1 MMIQGVRADTG
12 GREGKWVGLIIV
24 FILSF
29 ATVAIPFHQAESHVK
44 AVLDHQILVTDVE
57 QENLAMLSELRLAH
71 EEIRDLRMDLDGEW
85 PSVVSLKDEWVAPFV
100 EDQSWKR
107 KGSHN
112 WLLDERGYYFS
123 TPSEYATPSEQA
135 TSSEDTVPSEYAT
148 PSEQAT
154 SSEDTVPSE
163 YAASSDHGF
172 ADSFILNANSVS
184 PEIWIFF
191 GGVAKQ
197 PATFDQHTLES
208 SGWKMVVNESEVEQY
223 HASSH

>member
-29 ATVAIPFHQAESHVK
+29 ATIAIPFHQAESHTK

-71 EEIRDLRMDLDGEW
+71 EEIRDLRMDSDGEW

-107 KGSHN
+107 KGFHT
-112 WLLDERGYYFS
+112 WLLDARGYYFS

-135 TSSEDTVPSEYAT
+135 AS
-148 PSEQAT
+148 
-154 SSEDTVPSE
+154 SE
-163 YAASSDHGF
+163 YAAQSEHGF

-191 GGVAKQ
+191 GGVASQ
-197 PATFDQHTLES
+197 PTNFDENTLES
-208 SGWKMVVNESEVEQY
+208 SGWKMVVNESEVEL
-223 HASSH
+223 HDASSH

>member
-1 MMIQGVRADTG
+1 MIQGVRADTG
-12 GREGKWVGLIIV
+12 SREGKWVGLIIV

-29 ATVAIPFHQAESHVK
+29 ATVAIPFHQAESNVK

-71 EEIRDLRMDLDGEW
+71 EEIRDLRMDSDGEW

-123 TPSEYATPSEQA
+123 TPSEYAT
-135 TSSEDTVPSEYAT
+135 SSEDTAP
-148 PSEQAT
+148 
-154 SSEDTVPSE
+154 
-163 YAASSDHGF
+163 SDHGF

-208 SGWKMVVNESEVEQY
+208 SGWIMVVNESEVEQH

>member
-1 MMIQGVRADTG
+1 MIQGVRADTG

-71 EEIRDLRMDLDGEW
+71 EEIRDLSMDYDGEW

-107 KGSHN
+107 KGSHT

-123 TPSEYATPSEQA
+123 TPSEQA
-135 TSSEDTVPSEYAT
+135 TSSE
-148 PSEQAT
+148 
-154 SSEDTVPSE
+154 
-163 YAASSDHGF
+163 YAAQSDHGF

-191 GGVAKQ
+191 GGVASQ
-197 PATFDQHTLES
+197 PTNFDENTLES
-208 SGWKMVVNESEVEQY
+208 AGWKMVVNESEVEQ
-223 HASSH
+223 HDASSH

>member
-71 EEIRDLRMDLDGEW
+71 EEIRDLRMDSDGEW
-85 PSVVSLKDEWVAPFV
+85 PSVMSLKDEWVAPFV

-107 KGSHN
+107 KGSHT

-123 TPSEYATPSEQA
+123 TPSEYATSSEQA
-135 TSSEDTVPSEYAT
+135 TPT
-148 PSEQAT
+148 
-154 SSEDTVPSE
+154 
-163 YAASSDHGF
+163 DHGS

-184 PEIWIFF
+184 PEIWIYF
-191 GGVAKQ
+191 GGVAEQ
-197 PATFDQHTLES
+197 PGTFEQHTLES
-208 SGWKMVVNESEVEQY
+208 AGWKMVVNESEVEQ
-223 HASSH
+223 HDASSH

>member
-29 ATVAIPFHQAESHVK
+29 ATIAIPFHQAESHVK
-44 AVLDHQILVTDVE
+44 AILDHQILVTDVE

-71 EEIRDLRMDLDGEW
+71 EEIRDLRMDSDGEW

-107 KGSHN
+107 KGSHA

-123 TPSEYATPSEQA
+123 TPSEYATPSE
-135 TSSEDTVPSEYAT
+135 DTA

-154 SSEDTVPSE
+154 PT
-163 YAASSDHGF
+163 DHGF
-172 ADSFILNANSVS
+172 ADSFILNTNSVS
-184 PEIWIFF
+184 PEIWVFF
-191 GGVAKQ
+191 GGVASQ
-197 PATFDQHTLES
+197 PTNFDENTLES
-208 SGWKMVVNESEVEQY
+208 AGWKMVVNESEVKQ
-223 HASSH
+223 HDASSH

>member
-1 MMIQGVRADTG
+1 MIQGVRADTG
-12 GREGKWVGLIIV
+12 GREGKWIGLIII

-71 EEIRDLRMDLDGEW
+71 EEIRDLRMDSDGEW

-107 KGSHN
+107 KGSHT

-123 TPSEYATPSEQA
+123 TPSEHA
-135 TSSEDTVPSEYAT
+135 TSSE
-148 PSEQAT
+148 
-154 SSEDTVPSE
+154 
-163 YAASSDHGF
+163 YAAQSEHGF

-184 PEIWIFF
+184 PEIWIYF
-191 GGVAKQ
+191 GGVAEQ
-197 PATFDQHTLES
+197 PGTFDQPTLES
-208 SGWKMVVNESEVEQY
+208 AGWKMVVNESEVEQ
-223 HASSH
+223 HDASSH

>member
-1 MMIQGVRADTG
+1 MMIQSVRADTG
-12 GREGKWVGLIIV
+12 GREGKWVGLIII
-24 FILSF
+24 FILCF
-29 ATVAIPFHQAESHVK
+29 ATVAIPFNQAESHIEVT
-44 AVLDHQILVTDVE
+44 LDHQVLVTDVE

-100 EDQSWKR
+100 EDRSWKR
-107 KGSHN
+107 KGSHA

-135 TSSEDTVPSEYAT
+135 TPNT
-148 PSEQAT
+148 
-154 SSEDTVPSE
+154 
-163 YAASSDHGF
+163 HGF

-191 GGVAKQ
+191 GGVASQ
-197 PATFDQHTLES
+197 PTQFDENTLES
-208 SGWKMVVNESEVEQY
+208 AGWKLVVNESEISEQ
-223 HASSH
+223 HDASSH

>member
-24 FILSF
+24 FILCF
-29 ATVAIPFHQAESHVK
+29 ASVAIPFHQAESHVK

-71 EEIRDLRMDLDGEW
+71 EEIRDLRMDSDGEW
-85 PSVVSLKDEWVAPFV
+85 PSVASLKDEWVAPFV

-107 KGSHN
+107 KGSHA
-112 WLLDERGYYFS
+112 WVLDERGYYFS
-123 TPSEYATPSEQA
+123 TPSEYATSSEQA
-135 TSSEDTVPSEYAT
+135 TPT
-148 PSEQAT
+148 
-154 SSEDTVPSE
+154 
-163 YAASSDHGF
+163 DHDF

-191 GGVAKQ
+191 GGVASQ
-197 PATFDQHTLES
+197 PTNFDENTLES
-208 SGWKMVVNESEVEQY
+208 AGWKMVVNESEVEQ
-223 HASSH
+223 HDASSH

>member
-71 EEIRDLRMDLDGEW
+71 EEIRDLRMDSDGEW
-85 PSVVSLKDEWVAPFV
+85 PSVASLKDEWVAPFV

-107 KGSHN
+107 KGSHA

-123 TPSEYATPSEQA
+123 APSEYPAQSE
-135 TSSEDTVPSEYAT
+135 
-148 PSEQAT
+148 
-154 SSEDTVPSE
+154 
-163 YAASSDHGF
+163 HGF

-191 GGVAKQ
+191 DGVAKQ
-197 PATFDQHTLES
+197 PDTFDQQMLES
-208 SGWKMVVNESEVEQY
+208 TGWKMVVNESEIELH

>member
-1 MMIQGVRADTG
+1 MIQGVRADTG

-71 EEIRDLRMDLDGEW
+71 EEIRDLRMDSDGEW

-107 KGSHN
+107 KGSHT
-112 WLLDERGYYFS
+112 WLLDEHGYYFS
-123 TPSEYATPSEQA
+123 TPSEQA
-135 TSSEDTVPSEYAT
+135 TSSE
-148 PSEQAT
+148 
-154 SSEDTVPSE
+154 
-163 YAASSDHGF
+163 YAAQSDHGF

-191 GGVAKQ
+191 GGVASQ
-197 PATFDQHTLES
+197 PTNFDENTLES
-208 SGWKMVVNESEVEQY
+208 AGWKMVVNESEVEQ
-223 HASSH
+223 HDASSH

>member
-29 ATVAIPFHQAESHVK
+29 ATIAIPFHQAETHVK

-71 EEIRDLRMDLDGEW
+71 EEIRDLRMDSDGEW

-107 KGSHN
+107 KGSHT
-112 WLLDERGYYFS
+112 WLLDARGYYFS
-123 TPSEYATPSEQA
+123 TPS
-135 TSSEDTVPSEYAT
+135 D
-148 PSEQAT
+148 
-154 SSEDTVPSE
+154 
-163 YAASSDHGF
+163 YAAQSDHGF

-184 PEIWIFF
+184 PEIWIYL

-208 SGWKMVVNESEVEQY
+208 TGWKLVVNESEVADQ
-223 HASSH
+223 HDASSH

>member
-44 AVLDHQILVTDVE
+44 AVLEHQILVTDVE

-71 EEIRDLRMDLDGEW
+71 EEIRDLRMDSDGEW
-85 PSVVSLKDEWVAPFV
+85 PSVMSLKDEWVAPFV

-107 KGSHN
+107 KGSHT

-123 TPSEYATPSEQA
+123 TPSEHATSSEQA
-135 TSSEDTVPSEYAT
+135 TPT
-148 PSEQAT
+148 
-154 SSEDTVPSE
+154 
-163 YAASSDHGF
+163 DHGS
-172 ADSFILNANSVS
+172 ADSFILNANSFS
-184 PEIWIFF
+184 PEIWIYF

-197 PATFDQHTLES
+197 PTRFDENTLES
-208 SGWKMVVNESEVEQY
+208 AGWKVVVNESEVADQ
-223 HASSH
+223 HDASSH

>member
-29 ATVAIPFHQAESHVK
+29 ATVAIPFHQAESHIK

-71 EEIRDLRMDLDGEW
+71 EEIRDLRMDSDGEW
-85 PSVVSLKDEWVAPFV
+85 PSVPSLKDEWVAPFV

-107 KGSHN
+107 KGSHT

-123 TPSEYATPSEQA
+123 TPSEDTAPSEQA
-135 TSSEDTVPSEYAT
+135 TPTE
-148 PSEQAT
+148 
-154 SSEDTVPSE
+154 
-163 YAASSDHGF
+163 HGF

-184 PEIWIFF
+184 PEIWIYL
-191 GGVAKQ
+191 GGVASQ
-197 PATFDQHTLES
+197 PTNFDENTLES
-208 SGWKMVVNESEVEQY
+208 AGWKMVVNESEIEQ
-223 HASSH
+223 HHEIDAH

>member
-71 EEIRDLRMDLDGEW
+71 EEIRDLRMDSEGEW
-85 PSVVSLKDEWVAPFV
+85 PSVASLKDEWVAPFV

-107 KGSHN
+107 KGSHA
-112 WLLDERGYYFS
+112 WVLDERGYYFS
-123 TPSEYATPSEQA
+123 TPSEYATPSEH
-135 TSSEDTVPSEYAT
+135 ST
-148 PSEQAT
+148 PT
-154 SSEDTVPSE
+154 
-163 YAASSDHGF
+163 DHGF

-208 SGWKMVVNESEVEQY
+208 SGWKMVVNESEVEQH

>member
-29 ATVAIPFHQAESHVK
+29 ASVAIPFHQAESHIE

-71 EEIRDLRMDLDGEW
+71 EEIRDLRMDSYGEW
-85 PSVVSLKDEWVAPFV
+85 PSVASLKDEWVAPFV

-107 KGSHN
+107 KGSHI

-123 TPSEYATPSEQA
+123 TPSEQA
-135 TSSEDTVPSEYAT
+135 TSSEYVA
-148 PSEQAT
+148 Q
-154 SSEDTVPSE
+154 
-163 YAASSDHGF
+163 SDHGF

-191 GGVAKQ
+191 GGVASQ
-197 PATFDQHTLES
+197 PTNFDENTLES
-208 SGWKMVVNESEVEQY
+208 AGWKMVVNESEVEQ
-223 HASSH
+223 HDASSH

>member
-29 ATVAIPFHQAESHVK
+29 ATVAIPFHQAESHIK
-44 AVLDHQILVTDVE
+44 AALDHQILVTDVE

-71 EEIRDLRMDLDGEW
+71 EEIRDLRIDSDGEW
-85 PSVVSLKDEWVAPFV
+85 PSVASLKDEWVAPFV

-107 KGSHN
+107 KGSHT

-135 TSSEDTVPSEYAT
+135 APT
-148 PSEQAT
+148 
-154 SSEDTVPSE
+154 
-163 YAASSDHGF
+163 DHGS
-172 ADSFILNANSVS
+172 ADSFILNVNSVS
-184 PEIWIFF
+184 PEIWIFL

-197 PATFDQHTLES
+197 PDTFDQQMLES
-208 SGWKMVVNESEVEQY
+208 AGWKMVVNESEIEL
-223 HASSH
+223 HHESDAH

>member
-1 MMIQGVRADTG
+1 MIQGVRADTG

-29 ATVAIPFHQAESHVK
+29 STVAIPFHQAESHIK

-71 EEIRDLRMDLDGEW
+71 EEIRDLRIDSDGEW
-85 PSVVSLKDEWVAPFV
+85 PSVASLKDEWVAPFV

-107 KGSHN
+107 KGSHT

-123 TPSEYATPSEQA
+123 TPSEYAAQ
-135 TSSEDTVPSEYAT
+135 
-148 PSEQAT
+148 
-154 SSEDTVPSE
+154 
-163 YAASSDHGF
+163 SDHGF

-191 GGVAKQ
+191 GGVAIQ
-197 PATFDQHTLES
+197 PTTFDQHTLES
-208 SGWKMVVNESEVEQY
+208 TGWKMVVNESEIEQ
-223 HASSH
+223 HHESDAH

>member
-44 AVLDHQILVTDVE
+44 AVLDHQVLVTDVE

-107 KGSHN
+107 KGSHA

-123 TPSEYATPSEQA
+123 TPSEYAT
-135 TSSEDTVPSEYAT
+135 
-148 PSEQAT
+148 
-154 SSEDTVPSE
+154 
-163 YAASSDHGF
+163 SSDHGF

-208 SGWKMVVNESEVEQY
+208 SGWKMVVNESEVEQH

>member
-44 AVLDHQILVTDVE
+44 AVLEHQILVTDVE

-71 EEIRDLRMDLDGEW
+71 EEIRDLRMDSDGEW
-85 PSVVSLKDEWVAPFV
+85 PSVMSLKDEWVAPFV

-107 KGSHN
+107 KGSHT

-123 TPSEYATPSEQA
+123 TPSEHA
-135 TSSEDTVPSEYAT
+135 TSSE
-148 PSEQAT
+148 
-154 SSEDTVPSE
+154 
-163 YAASSDHGF
+163 YAAQSEHDF
-172 ADSFILNANSVS
+172 AGSFILNANSVS
-184 PEIWIFF
+184 PEIWIYF

-197 PATFDQHTLES
+197 PTRFDENTLES
-208 SGWKMVVNESEVEQY
+208 AGWKVVVNESEVADQ
-223 HASSH
+223 HDASSH

>member
-1 MMIQGVRADTG
+1 MIQGVRADTG

-29 ATVAIPFHQAESHVK
+29 ATVAIPFHQAESRVK
-44 AVLDHQILVTDVE
+44 AILDHQILVTDVE

-71 EEIRDLRMDLDGEW
+71 EEIRDLRMDSDGEW
-85 PSVVSLKDEWVAPFV
+85 PSVASLKDEWVAPFV

-107 KGSHN
+107 KGSHA
-112 WLLDERGYYFS
+112 WVLDERGYYFS
-123 TPSEYATPSEQA
+123 SPSEQA
-135 TSSEDTVPSEYAT
+135 TPT
-148 PSEQAT
+148 
-154 SSEDTVPSE
+154 
-163 YAASSDHGF
+163 DHGS

-184 PEIWIFF
+184 PEIWIFL

-208 SGWKMVVNESEVEQY
+208 TGWKMVVNESEIEQ
-223 HASSH
+223 HHESDAH

>member
-1 MMIQGVRADTG
+1 MIQGVRADTG

-29 ATVAIPFHQAESHVK
+29 ATVAIPFHQAESHIK

-57 QENLAMLSELRLAH
+57 QENLAMLSELRLAL
-71 EEIRDLRMDLDGEW
+71 EEIRDLRMDSDGEW
-85 PSVVSLKDEWVAPFV
+85 PSVASLKDEWVAPFV

-107 KGSHN
+107 KGSHT

-135 TSSEDTVPSEYAT
+135 TPTE
-148 PSEQAT
+148 
-154 SSEDTVPSE
+154 
-163 YAASSDHGF
+163 HGF

-191 GGVAKQ
+191 GGVASQ
-197 PATFDQHTLES
+197 PTNFDENTLES
-208 SGWKMVVNESEVEQY
+208 DGWKMVVNESEVDL
-223 HASSH
+223 HDASSH

>member
-1 MMIQGVRADTG
+1 MIQGVRADTG

-71 EEIRDLRMDLDGEW
+71 EEIRDLRMDSDGEW
-85 PSVVSLKDEWVAPFV
+85 PSVRSLTDEWVAPFV

-107 KGSHN
+107 KGSHT
-112 WLLDERGYYFS
+112 WLLDKRGYYFS
-123 TPSEYATPSEQA
+123 TPT
-135 TSSEDTVPSEYAT
+135 
-148 PSEQAT
+148 
-154 SSEDTVPSE
+154 
-163 YAASSDHGF
+163 DHGS

-184 PEIWIFF
+184 PEVWIFF
-191 GGVAKQ
+191 GGVATQ
-197 PATFDQHTLES
+197 PASFDQHTLES
-208 SGWKMVVNESEVEQY
+208 TGWKMVVNESEIEQ
-223 HASSH
+223 HHENDAH

>member
-1 MMIQGVRADTG
+1 MMIQSVRADTG
-12 GREGKWVGLIIV
+12 GREGKWVGLIII
-24 FILSF
+24 FILCF
-29 ATVAIPFHQAESHVK
+29 ATVAIPFNQAESHIEVT
-44 AVLDHQILVTDVE
+44 LDHQVLVTDVE

-107 KGSHN
+107 KGSHA

-123 TPSEYATPSEQA
+123 TPSEYATPSE
-135 TSSEDTVPSEYAT
+135 DTA

-154 SSEDTVPSE
+154 PNT
-163 YAASSDHGF
+163 HGF

-191 GGVAKQ
+191 GGVASQ
-197 PATFDQHTLES
+197 PTQFDENTLES
-208 SGWKMVVNESEVEQY
+208 AGWKLVVNESEVSEQ
-223 HASSH
+223 HDAASH

>member
-1 MMIQGVRADTG
+1 MIQGVRADTG

-29 ATVAIPFHQAESHVK
+29 GSVAIPFHQAKSHIE
-44 AVLDHQILVTDVE
+44 AVLEHQILVTDVE

-71 EEIRDLRMDLDGEW
+71 EEIRDLRMDSDGEW
-85 PSVVSLKDEWVAPFV
+85 PSVASLKDEWVAPFV

-107 KGSHN
+107 KGSHT

-123 TPSEYATPSEQA
+123 TPSEYATSSEQA
-135 TSSEDTVPSEYAT
+135 TPTE
-148 PSEQAT
+148 
-154 SSEDTVPSE
+154 
-163 YAASSDHGF
+163 HGF

-197 PATFDQHTLES
+197 PGTFDQHTLES
-208 SGWKMVVNESEVEQY
+208 AGWKMVVNESEIEQ
-223 HASSH
+223 HHEIDAH

>member
-57 QENLAMLSELRLAH
+57 QENLAMLSEIRLAH
-71 EEIRDLRMDLDGEW
+71 EEIRDLRMDSDGEW
-85 PSVVSLKDEWVAPFV
+85 PSVMSLKDEWVAPFV

-107 KGSHN
+107 KGSHT

-123 TPSEYATPSEQA
+123 TPSEYATSSEQA
-135 TSSEDTVPSEYAT
+135 TP
-148 PSEQAT
+148 T
-154 SSEDTVPSE
+154 S
-163 YAASSDHGF
+163 HGS

-184 PEIWIFF
+184 PEIWIYL

-197 PATFDQHTLES
+197 PTRFDENTLES
-208 SGWKMVVNESEVEQY
+208 AGWKLVVNESEVADQ
-223 HASSH
+223 HDASSH

>member
-1 MMIQGVRADTG
+1 MMIQSVRADTG

-24 FILSF
+24 FILCF

-71 EEIRDLRMDLDGEW
+71 EEIRDLRMDSDGEW
-85 PSVVSLKDEWVAPFV
+85 PSVASLKDEWVAPFI

-107 KGSHN
+107 KGSHA
-112 WLLDERGYYFS
+112 WVLDERGYYFS
-123 TPSEYATPSEQA
+123 TPSEQATP
-135 TSSEDTVPSEYAT
+135 T
-148 PSEQAT
+148 
-154 SSEDTVPSE
+154 
-163 YAASSDHGF
+163 DHGF
-172 ADSFILNANSVS
+172 AGSFILNANSVS
-184 PEIWIFF
+184 PEIWIFL

-208 SGWKMVVNESEVEQY
+208 TGWKMVVNESEIEQ
-223 HASSH
+223 HHESDAH

>member
-71 EEIRDLRMDLDGEW
+71 EEIRDLRMDSDGEW
-85 PSVVSLKDEWVAPFV
+85 PSVMSLKDEWVAPFV

-107 KGSHN
+107 KGSHT

-123 TPSEYATPSEQA
+123 TPSEYETLSEQA
-135 TSSEDTVPSEYAT
+135 A
-148 PSEQAT
+148 Q
-154 SSEDTVPSE
+154 
-163 YAASSDHGF
+163 SDHGF

-208 SGWKMVVNESEVEQY
+208 TGWKLVVNESEVADQ
-223 HASSH
+223 HDASSH

>member
-29 ATVAIPFHQAESHVK
+29 ATVAIPFHQAESHVE
-44 AVLDHQILVTDVE
+44 AIFDHQILVTDVE

-71 EEIRDLRMDLDGEW
+71 EEIRDLRMDSDGEW
-85 PSVVSLKDEWVAPFV
+85 PSVASLKDEWVAPFV

-107 KGSHN
+107 KGSHT

-123 TPSEYATPSEQA
+123 TPSEDTAPSEQA
-135 TSSEDTVPSEYAT
+135 TPTE
-148 PSEQAT
+148 
-154 SSEDTVPSE
+154 
-163 YAASSDHGF
+163 HGF

-191 GGVAKQ
+191 GGVASQ
-197 PATFDQHTLES
+197 PTNFDENTLES
-208 SGWKMVVNESEVEQY
+208 AGWKVVVNESEVEQ
-223 HASSH
+223 HDASSH

>member
-29 ATVAIPFHQAESHVK
+29 ATVAIPFHQAETHVK

-71 EEIRDLRMDLDGEW
+71 EEIRDLRMDSDGEW
-85 PSVVSLKDEWVAPFV
+85 PSVSSLKDEWVAPFV

-107 KGSHN
+107 KGSHT
-112 WLLDERGYYFS
+112 WLLDARGYYFS
-123 TPSEYATPSEQA
+123 TPSEQA
-135 TSSEDTVPSEYAT
+135 TSSE
-148 PSEQAT
+148 
-154 SSEDTVPSE
+154 
-163 YAASSDHGF
+163 YAAQSEHGF

-191 GGVAKQ
+191 GGVSSQ
-197 PATFDQHTLES
+197 PTNFDENTLES
-208 SGWKMVVNESEVEQY
+208 SGWKMVVNESEVEQ
-223 HASSH
+223 HDASSH

>member
-44 AVLDHQILVTDVE
+44 AVLSHQILVTDVE

-71 EEIRDLRMDLDGEW
+71 EEIRDLSMDSDGEW

-107 KGSHN
+107 KGSHT

-123 TPSEYATPSEQA
+123 TPSEYATSSEQA
-135 TSSEDTVPSEYAT
+135 TP
-148 PSEQAT
+148 T
-154 SSEDTVPSE
+154 S
-163 YAASSDHGF
+163 HGS

-184 PEIWIFF
+184 PEIWIYL

-197 PATFDQHTLES
+197 PTRFDENTLES
-208 SGWKMVVNESEVEQY
+208 AGWKLVVNESEVADQ
-223 HASSH
+223 HDASSH

>member
-12 GREGKWVGLIIV
+12 GREGKWVGMIIV

-71 EEIRDLRMDLDGEW
+71 EEIRDLRMDSDGEW
-85 PSVVSLKDEWVAPFV
+85 PSVMSLKDEWVAPFV

-107 KGSHN
+107 KGSHT
-112 WLLDERGYYFS
+112 WLLDKRGYYFS
-123 TPSEYATPSEQA
+123 TPSEYATPSK
-135 TSSEDTVPSEYAT
+135 
-148 PSEQAT
+148 
-154 SSEDTVPSE
+154 
-163 YAASSDHGF
+163 YAAQSEHGF

-184 PEIWIFF
+184 PEIWIYF
-191 GGVAKQ
+191 GGVAEQ
-197 PATFDQHTLES
+197 PGTFEQHTLES
-208 SGWKMVVNESEVEQY
+208 AGWKMVVNESEVEQ
-223 HASSH
+223 HDASSH

>member
-12 GREGKWVGLIIV
+12 GREGKWVGLIIL

-29 ATVAIPFHQAESHVK
+29 STVAIPLHQAESHVK

-71 EEIRDLRMDLDGEW
+71 EEIRDLRMDSGGEW
-85 PSVVSLKDEWVAPFV
+85 PSVASLKDEWVAPFV

-107 KGSHN
+107 KGSHT
-112 WLLDERGYYFS
+112 WVMDEGGYYFS
-123 TPSEYATPSEQA
+123 TPNEF
-135 TSSEDTVPSEYAT
+135 
-148 PSEQAT
+148 
-154 SSEDTVPSE
+154 
-163 YAASSDHGF
+163 GF

-184 PEIWIFF
+184 PEIWIFL

-197 PATFDQHTLES
+197 PGTFDQHTLES
-208 SGWKMVVNESEVEQY
+208 TGWKMVVNESEIEQ
-223 HASSH
+223 HHESDAH

>member
-44 AVLDHQILVTDVE
+44 AILDHQILVTDVE

-71 EEIRDLRMDLDGEW
+71 EEIRDLRMDSDGEW

-107 KGSHN
+107 KGSHA

-123 TPSEYATPSEQA
+123 TPSEYATPSE
-135 TSSEDTVPSEYAT
+135 DTA

-154 SSEDTVPSE
+154 PT
-163 YAASSDHGF
+163 DHGF

-208 SGWKMVVNESEVEQY
+208 TGWKMVVNESEIEQ
-223 HASSH
+223 HHERDAH